1 MPEKV
6 LKRPRLITFLM
17 VLLLLQAPL
26 LLFLGLNLLTKHWD
40 FLLSWSVFWTDL
52 KESISLVQT
61 TPGILVEDEILFY
74 DLLAYAILLF
84 GAVGSFVAGLAFH
97 RGKPFVWMMSLLAQI
112 VTLGCGIGLYFIHA
126 PTQAYWLMAYG
137 ILMVLY
143 LNYSDVRQWFL
154 QSKKFH
160 NDGDHV

>member
-1 MPEKV
+1 MQEKV
-6 LKRPRLITFLM
+6 QERPRLITFLM

-40 FLLSWSVFWTDL
+40 FLLSWTVFSDEL
-52 KESISLVQT
+52 KDSISLVLT
-61 TPGILVEDEILFY
+61 TPGILVGDEILFY
-74 DLLAYAILLF
+74 DLLVYIILLF
-84 GAVGSFVAGLAFH
+84 GAVVSFVAGLMFH
-97 RGKPFVWMMSLLAQI
+97 RGKPFVWVMSLIVQV

-154 QSKKFH
+154 QSKKGD